1 MLSKFSR
8 LIRLLPLAFLA
19 IGQAAFAQGAKG
31 FPEKPLR
38 FVVGYSPGGL
48 PDTIGRLLGQKL
60 GERWGQQIVVENRAG
75 ANGILGAEFVVKSS
89 PDGYTL
95 LMTDNSTT
103 AINPSLYS
111 KLPYSADD
119 LVPASL
125 TARAPLFLAVHPSI
139 GVNSFQELIALAKS
153 KPGQLSYGSSGIG
166 SIHHLGMEYL
176 SLSLGL
182 KLVHVPYKG
191 TGQSVPA
198 LLAGQVPM
206 ILSGYPTVGPH
217 AKEGRIRLV
226 ANTSLKRSELAPDV
240 PTIAETVPGYDFAP
254 TFGLFAPKGT
264 PQDVIAKIGAE
275 AADVVKL
282 PEVVARMKS
291 LGIDP
296 VGLSGREWAPL
307 LKSDLERF
315 AKAVKASG
323 AKAD

>member
-1 MLSKFSR
+1 MLSQFST
-8 LIRLLPLAFLA
+8 LTRLLPLALLA
-19 IGQAAFAQGAKG
+19 VGQAAIAQGAKG
-31 FPEKPLR
+31 FPERPVK

-48 PDTIGRLLGQKL
+48 PDTIGRLLGHKL
-60 GERWGQQIVVENRAG
+60 SERWGQQIVVENRAG
-75 ANGILGAEFVVKSS
+75 ANAILGAEFVVKSA

-103 AINPSLYS
+103 AINPFLYS
-111 KLPYSADD
+111 KLSYSADD
-119 LVPASL
+119 LVPVSL
-125 TARAPLFLAVHPSI
+125 TARAPLFLAVHPST

-182 KLVHVPYKG
+182 KLLHVPYKG

-206 ILSGYPTVGPH
+206 ILSGYPTVGPQ
-217 AKEGRIRLV
+217 AKEGRIKLV
-226 ANTSLKRSELAPDV
+226 ANTSLKRSELAPNV
-240 PTIAETVPGYDFAP
+240 PTIAETIPGYDFAP

-264 PQDVIAKIGAE
+264 PQEVIAKIGAD
-275 AADVVKL
+275 AAEVVKQ
-282 PEVVARMKS
+282 PEVLARMRS

-296 VGLSGREWAPL
+296 VGLSGRDWAPL
-307 LKSDLERF
+307 LRSDSERF
-315 AKAVKASG
+315 SKAVKASG

>member
-1 MLSKFSR
+1 MLSRFCR
-8 LIRLLPLAFLA
+8 LTRLLPFALLAVAQGVL
-19 IGQAAFAQGAKG
+19 AQGAKG
-31 FPEKPLR
+31 FPERPLK

-60 GERWGQQIVVENRAG
+60 SERWGQQIVVENRAG
-75 ANGILGAEFVVKSS
+75 ANTILATEFVIKSGA
-89 PDGYTL
+89 DGYTL

-103 AINPSLYS
+103 TINPFLYS

-125 TARAPLFLAVHPSI
+125 TARAPLFLAVHPST

-153 KPGQLSYGSSGIG
+153 RPGQLSYGSSGVG

-217 AKEGRIRLV
+217 AKEGRIKLL
-226 ANTSLKRSELAPDV
+226 ANTSLKRSELAPGV
-240 PTIAETVPGYDFAP
+240 PTIAETIPGYDFAP
-254 TFGLFAPKGT
+254 TFGLFAPRGT
-264 PQDVIAKIGAE
+264 PQDVIARIGAD
-275 AADVVKL
+275 AAEVVKL
-282 PEVVARMKS
+282 PDVVARMKS

-296 VGLSGREWAPL
+296 VGLSGKEWAPL
-307 LKSDLERF
+307 LKADAERF
-315 AKAVKASG
+315 SKAVKASG

>member
-1 MLSKFSR
+1 MISKLSR
-8 LIRLLPLAFLA
+8 LIGLLPLAFLVA
-19 IGQAAFAQGAKG
+19 GQAAIAQGAKG
-31 FPEKPLR
+31 FPERQVK

-60 GERWGQQIVVENRAG
+60 SERWGQQIVVENRAG
-75 ANGILGAEFVVKSS
+75 ANTILASEFVIKSAA
-89 PDGYTL
+89 DGYTL

-103 AINPSLYS
+103 TINPFLYS
-111 KLPYSADD
+111 KLPYSPDD

-125 TARAPLFLAVHPSI
+125 TARAPLFLAVHPST
-139 GVNSFQELIALAKS
+139 GVNSFKELIALAKS
-153 KPGQLSYGSSGIG
+153 KPGQLSYGSSGVG

-217 AKEGRIRLV
+217 AKEGRIKLV
-226 ANTSLKRSELAPDV
+226 ANTSLRRSELAADV
-240 PTIAETVPGYDFAP
+240 PTIAETIPGYDFAP
-254 TFGLFAPKGT
+254 TFGLFAPRGT
-264 PQDVIAKIGAE
+264 PQDVIAKIGTDAAE
-275 AADVVKL
+275 VVKL
-282 PEVVARMKS
+282 PEVLARMKS

-296 VGLSGREWAPL
+296 VGLSGGEWAPL
-307 LKSDLERF
+307 LKSDAERF
-315 AKAVKASG
+315 SKAVKASG